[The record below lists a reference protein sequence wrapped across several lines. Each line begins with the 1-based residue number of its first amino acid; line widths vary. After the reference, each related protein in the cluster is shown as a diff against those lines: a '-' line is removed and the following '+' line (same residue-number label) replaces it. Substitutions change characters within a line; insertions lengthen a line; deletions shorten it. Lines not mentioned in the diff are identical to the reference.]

1 MQLLEN
7 ALKLRPAHPKP
18 VISGIVDQPP
28 SALKPWANNP
38 RRHSPKQLFKLK
50 QSIDYFGVTNPILVD
65 ENGVILA
72 GEARWQVAQ
81 SLNLATVPT
90 RVITG
95 LSKAAKRAYVLTD
108 NKLALLSSWDM
119 GLLSDEIQLLI
130 ADDFEIELTAFDT
143 VEIDL
148 LIEPPAADVE
158 LQPQDVPVRVVSRP
172 GDLWALGGHRILCG
186 DALVEASYSRLLD
199 GEMAQMVIT
208 DPPYNVKIDGHA
220 GGLGKVKHK
229 EFAMAS
235 GEMSPQAFASFLG
248 HACAH
253 LRAFTVPGGVLYVFM
268 DWRHQA
274 ELLQATAPVFGAA
287 KQLCVW
293 VKDNGGMGSF
303 YRSQHELVF
312 VFKNGSEPHINNFE
326 LGQHGRYRTN
336 VWEYPGINSG
346 RGREL
351 LALHPTVKPVA
362 MIADAIQDCSH
373 RQGLIL
379 DPFAGSGTVLVAAE
393 RTGRRARAME
403 LDPQYVDVAIH
414 RWQRVSGKQAVLV
427 ATGQTWEQV
436 RAERLA
442 ATPALCDAEVSHDL

>member
-1 MQLLEN
+1 MQLLEK
-7 ALKLRPAHPKP
+7 ALKLAPTHPKP

-28 SALKPWANNP
+28 SALKPWPKNP

-50 QSIDYFGVTNPILVD
+50 ASMVKFGFTAPILVD
-65 ENGVILA
+65 ETGVILA

-81 SLNLATVPT
+81 DLKHTLVPT
-90 RVITG
+90 RVISG
-95 LSKAAKRAYVLTD
+95 LTQTDKRAYVLAD
-108 NKLALLSSWDM
+108 NKLALLSSWNPD
-119 GLLSDEIQLLI
+119 LLRDEIQLLI
-130 ADDFEIELTAFDT
+130 DDDFEIELTGFDT

-148 LIEPPAADVE
+148 LIEPALADAE
-158 LQPQDVPVRVVSRP
+158 LQPQDIPELVISRL
-172 GDLWALGGHRILCG
+172 GDVWMLGDHRMLCG
-186 DALVEASYSRLLD
+186 DALAESSYLILLGSD
-199 GEMAQMVIT
+199 KAEMGIT

-235 GEMSPQAFASFLG
+235 GEMSSQAFVGFLG
-248 HACAH
+248 IGCNQ
-253 LRAFTVPGGVLYVFM
+253 LCAFTLPGAILFIFM

-274 ELLQATAPVFGAA
+274 ELLQAAAPVFGAP
-287 KQLCVW
+287 KQMCVW
-293 VKDNGGMGSF
+293 VKDSGGMGSF
-303 YRSQHELVF
+303 YRSRHELVYL
-312 VFKNGSEPHINNFE
+312 FKNGGEPHINNFE

-442 ATPALCDAEVSHDL
+442 GMPAHCDAEVSHDL

>member
-1 MQLLEN
+1 MQLLEIT
-7 ALKLRPAHPKP
+7 LKLAPTHSKP

-28 SALKPWANNP
+28 SALKPWPNNP
-38 RRHSPKQLFKLK
+38 RRHSPKQLFKLNR
-50 QSIDYFGVTNPILVD
+50 SIADFGFTIPILVD
-65 ENGVILA
+65 ETGVILA

-81 SLNLATVPT
+81 NLKLETVPT

-95 LSKAAKRAYVLTD
+95 LTQAAKRAYVLTD
-108 NKLALLSSWDM
+108 NKLALLSSWHTD
-119 GLLSDEIQLLI
+119 LLRGEIQLLI
-130 ADDFEIELTAFDT
+130 ADDFEIELTGFDT

-148 LIEPPAADVE
+148 LIEPALADAE
-158 LQPQDVPVRVVSRP
+158 LQPQDIPELVISRL
-172 GDLWALGGHRILCG
+172 GDDWMLGDHRLLCG
-186 DALVEASYSRLLD
+186 DALAEDAYLILLGSD
-199 GEMAQMVIT
+199 KAQMVIT
-208 DPPYNVKIDGHA
+208 DPPYNVKINGHA

-235 GEMSPQAFASFLG
+235 GEMSSQAFAEFLG
-248 HACAH
+248 QPCMH
-253 LRAFTVPGGVLYVFM
+253 LREFTLPGAILFVFM

-274 ELLQATAPVFGAA
+274 ELLQATAPVFGAP

-312 VFKNGSEPHINNFE
+312 VFKNGAEPHINNFE

-336 VWEYPGINSG
+336 VWEYPSINSG

-393 RTGRRARAME
+393 RTGRRARAIE
-403 LDPQYVDVAIH
+403 LDPQYVDVAIR
-414 RWQRVSGKQAVLV
+414 RWQRMSGKQAVLV
-427 ATGQTWEQV
+427 ETGQTWEQV
-436 RAERLA
+436 QAERLA
-442 ATPALCDAEVSHDL
+442 DTPAHPAAEVTHGL

>member
-1 MQLLEN
+1 MKTPLSTGTQPR
-7 ALKLRPAHPKP
+7 KKP
-18 VISGIVDQPP
+18 TLSGIVDQPP
-28 SALKPWANNP
+28 SALKPWHNNP
-38 RRHSPKQLFKLK
+38 HRHPAKQLHTLK
-50 QSIDYFGVTNPILVD
+50 GSFVTYGFTVPILVD

-72 GEARWQVAQ
+72 GEARWRVAQ
-81 SLNLATVPT
+81 DLKLPSVPT
-90 RVITG
+90 RVISG
-95 LSKAAKRAYVLTD
+95 LTHTQKRAYVLTD
-108 NKLALLSSWDM
+108 NKLPLMASWDPD
-119 GLLSDEIQLLI
+119 LLRGEIELLI
-130 ADDFEIELTAFDT
+130 ADDFEIELTGFDT
-143 VEIDL
+143 VEIDQ
-148 LIEPPAADVE
+148 LIEAPVADAE
-158 LQPQDVPVRVVSRP
+158 LQPQDIAQQVVSRL
-172 GDLWALGGHRILCG
+172 GDLWALGHHRLLCG
-186 DALVEASYSRLLD
+186 DALDQNAYLTLLGSD
-199 GEMAQMVIT
+199 KAQMVIT

-235 GEMSPQAFASFLG
+235 GEMSPQAFAEFLG
-248 HACAH
+248 LACAH
-253 LRAFTVPGGVLYVFM
+253 LYAFTVPGAIHFIFM

-274 ELLQATAPVFGAA
+274 ELLQATAPIFGAP

-312 VFKNGSEPHINNFE
+312 VFKNGADPHINNFE

-362 MIADAIQDCSH
+362 MIADAIQDCSQ

-403 LDPQYVDVAIH
+403 LDPQYVDVGIQ

-436 RAERLA
+436 RAGRLA
-442 ATPALCDAEVSHDL
+442 EMPAQMIAEVSHAV